1 MPIKVYNLK
10 EAFFLG
16 VPLWQYALVAGQDVF
31 ITGNKVTVKGD
42 IYAYGTPNKS
52 NQKKM

>member
-1 MPIKVYNLK
+1 MY
-10 EAFFLG
+10 
-16 VPLWQYALVAGQDVF
+16 F

-52 NQKKM
+52 NQKNVDIIDYNGIVIGF